1 MMELQYM
8 QYVLS
13 AFVIFCIYKLSSH
26 WFNKKK
32 RNPCAVEKGTIKG
45 MEGPETAQDSVTAIG
60 QEEEATGLSEEEEK
74 GTIKGMEGPETAQDS
89 VTAIG
94 QEEAKDLSEKE
105 NKGTIKGME
114 GPATAQDSET
124 AIGQEE
130 EASGLSEEEEKGTIK
145 GMEGP
150 ATAQDSVTAIGQE
163 EAKDLSEKE
172 NKGTIKGMEGP
183 ATAQD
188 SVTAIGQ
195 EEEATGLSEEE
206 EKGTIKGM
214 EGPATAQDSVTAI
227 GQEEEATGL
236 SEEEEKGTIKGM
248 EGPATAQDS
257 VTAIGQEEAKDLS
270 EKENKGTIKG
280 MEGPATAQDS
290 VTAIG
295 QEEEATG
302 LSEEEEKG
310 TIKGMEGP
318 ATAQDSVTAI
328 GQEEEATGLSEEEEK
343 GTIKGMEGPATAQDS
358 VTAIGQEEAKDLS
371 EKENKGTIKDM
382 EGPATAQDSVT
393 AIGQEEEAT
402 GLFEEEEKGTIKGME
417 GPATAQDSETAIGQE
432 EEATGLSEE
441 EEKENRNTLNEMIES
456 YKESKLSLRDILDV
470 GQENINEV
478 APQTVQDLPWA
489 LLRKL
494 MALDRTARTI
504 QLEDIS
510 ENSGSDSDSVGEGEH
525 FLQMDSMEDSDST
538 EKYVSQNLGFY
549 SKEDKCNSINPLDSL
564 CALLHCSDMLLQ
576 QNILSKMSLCQ
587 FAVPLLLPA
596 GDGPECTFML
606 WAMRDIVKRWR
617 PHTLADS
624 KGFVE
629 ENLVQVEMPLLSFV
643 RLGQSKLSKSKI
655 LNQVLSPAQQYQDFF
670 VHENMEGGNIK
681 REISDGLVEISWFL
695 PAGRTNTDIFPEPVA
710 VTNMRGDIESNWT
723 QFRFLTQVSSAVFV
737 FAESINERECE
748 LLAQCSKSNPN
759 FYFIITPSGKGV
771 SKETVKSLKKSSL
784 HIGKSQ
790 ILIKDKRANDAR
802 LVSNIQ
808 SIVKKFL
815 EKNDK
820 RVKLEDLSN
829 TATELQFKVDE
840 NSQECQKAKTYAEEI
855 NKEIQDVV
863 QYKKETMKLQGDLWK
878 QVAQIEKE
886 LCRMRKQGDKNPEEY
901 RSQLTKKLN
910 KLHKEQNQHFLP
922 DSMSKFIS
930 AITHLSQTEKHY
942 FLKWMKFALDS
953 VARNRLSM
961 LKAKYKKTCNN
972 KENNQDEL
980 KQLDQ
985 QLSDSSLGV
994 EHFLRE
1000 MGQFY
1005 EAECSMVS
1013 QGKIKP
1019 DNIQFCNLP
1028 GIAADLLLDGFPLE
1042 LIDGDASN
1050 IPLQWVTDLL
1060 IELDKKTGGKC
1071 RMRVITVL
1079 GVQSTGKSTL
1089 LNTMFGLQFSVSSGR
1104 CTRGAF
1110 LTLIKV
1116 KKDFL
1121 KNLGCEF
1128 ILVIDT
1134 EGLKAPELASLEGS
1148 YEHDN
1153 ELATLVV
1160 GLSDITIINMAMENT
1175 AEMKDTLQ
1183 IVVHAFLRMKQIGKK
1198 PNCQFVHQNVSD
1210 VSADDNNM
1218 RDRKKLLEQ
1227 LDEMTRTAANMEK
1240 KNGFNSFTD
1249 IMSYNIE
1256 RDNRYIPG
1264 LWYGVPPMASVSSG
1278 YSENVY
1284 ELKKYLFEFMEKEES
1299 LQPPQNIPE
1308 FTEWIKSL
1316 WNSVKYENFIFSF
1329 RNSLVAEA
1337 YNQLAMKY
1345 SQWEWD
1351 FRKQVHTWLI
1361 STENSIKN
1369 QSADKLQPEM
1379 CSGFKDD
1386 LVSLLCK
1393 EEKNM
1398 LDLLKKYFESK
1409 TDNVHLIE
1417 KYRED
1422 FSKGVNFLRKEL
1434 EHSVTAK
1441 IEEIIIIQKGKYQ
1454 IKNIEDSYQKIIEK
1468 KVTNLLK
1475 QVRERESRLGDDDIE
1490 KEFENMWGSTIAELP
1505 KYFFKKFNVTKE
1517 MLLALKHDLSNKG
1530 SAIMEKILNIK
1541 CFDEFGKGEFQI
1553 KEQHVDM
1560 KWFSRIKEYWTNEC
1574 HIKTD
1579 SLASCL
1585 IKKCSDYVT
1594 KKDNTG
1600 GDYDGTYCQEL
1611 LNIINERLRD
1621 KDVKNLHINNQFD
1634 LDIKLHILGDAARR
1648 FQMMHERFLK
1658 TDPMLCLGTLKP
1670 HYFTTFK
1677 HLFQEKDETQSR
1689 AKQFCELC
1697 LKPAITKQIY
1707 EHLGKDIVDDI
1718 LVNKGSKELSS
1729 RTFFQAHVLE
1739 KLLTDQD
1746 FSQYVAYIN
1755 AYEGFVK
1762 KWLKQYILNTYE
1774 KGLEKLQTNILSDI
1788 CKKIRSALKELQGPP
1803 TVSEFLKA
1811 FCEML
1816 KSEIV
1821 ISQMELQ
1828 LVSFQNKADVKQF
1841 SKDIE
1846 FFLEET
1852 EKQISSEI
1860 GSSNTESVLAKLT
1873 MKPEEELFKKVF
1885 GCGKQCPFCGVP
1897 CEAGG
1902 TDHKEH
1908 FASVHRPQGLGRYRW
1923 TSSDKLAIELCSTH
1937 VVSDCRFSNSDT
1949 EWKPHPYKEYR
1960 KFYPDWAIQPD
1971 PSITASNY
1979 WKYIFKHFNKEFAE
1993 EYKAKPADLPVT
2005 WLLITKEQAM
2015 QSLKKIFNL
2024 K

>member
-1 MMELQYM
+1 MDRAGAAAEDLGAVAEDEEEAEGLPGKDEEGTANYMYSPTVAEESGAAAEL
-8 QYVLS
+8 
-13 AFVIFCIYKLSSH
+13 
-26 WFNKKK
+26 
-32 RNPCAVEKGTIKG
+32 
-45 MEGPETAQDSVTAIG
+45 
-60 QEEEATGLSEEEEK
+60 EEEATVPSQQG
-74 GTIKGMEGPETAQDS
+74 
-89 VTAIG
+89 
-94 QEEAKDLSEKE
+94 EKE
-105 NKGTIKGME
+105 KRK
-114 GPATAQDSET
+114 
-124 AIGQEE
+124 
-130 EASGLSEEEEKGTIK
+130 L
-145 GMEGP
+145 
-150 ATAQDSVTAIGQE
+150 
-163 EAKDLSEKE
+163 
-172 NKGTIKGMEGP
+172 
-183 ATAQD
+183 
-188 SVTAIGQ
+188 
-195 EEEATGLSEEE
+195 
-206 EKGTIKGM
+206 
-214 EGPATAQDSVTAI
+214 
-227 GQEEEATGL
+227 
-236 SEEEEKGTIKGM
+236 
-248 EGPATAQDS
+248 
-257 VTAIGQEEAKDLS
+257 
-270 EKENKGTIKG
+270 
-280 MEGPATAQDS
+280 
-290 VTAIG
+290 
-295 QEEEATG
+295 
-302 LSEEEEKG
+302 
-310 TIKGMEGP
+310 
-318 ATAQDSVTAI
+318 
-328 GQEEEATGLSEEEEK
+328 
-343 GTIKGMEGPATAQDS
+343 
-358 VTAIGQEEAKDLS
+358 
-371 EKENKGTIKDM
+371 
-382 EGPATAQDSVT
+382 
-393 AIGQEEEAT
+393 
-402 GLFEEEEKGTIKGME
+402 
-417 GPATAQDSETAIGQE
+417 
-432 EEATGLSEE
+432 
-441 EEKENRNTLNEMIES
+441 LNEMIES

-494 MALDRTARTI
+494 MALDRTARTV
-504 QLEDIS
+504 QLEDIPAS
-510 ENSGSDSDSVGEGEH
+510 SGSDSDSTEGGI
-525 FLQMDSMEDSDST
+525 
-538 EKYVSQNLGFY
+538 SQYLDIY
-549 SKEDKCNSINPLDSL
+549 SKENNSNSINPLDIL
-564 CALLHCSDMLLQ
+564 CVLLHCSEMLLQ

-596 GDGPECTFML
+596 GGGPECTFML
-606 WAMRDIVKRWR
+606 WGLRDIVKRWR

-629 ENLVQVEMPLLSFV
+629 ENLVQVEMPFFSFV

-655 LNQVLSPAQQYQDFF
+655 LNQVLSPAQQNQDFF
-670 VHENMEGGNIK
+670 IHENMEGGNID
-681 REISDGLVEISWFL
+681 RQISDGLVEITWFL
-695 PAGRTNTDIFPEPVA
+695 PIGKKNSDTFPEPVA
-710 VTNMRGDIESNWT
+710 VTNLRGDIESNWT
-723 QFRFLTQVSSAVFV
+723 QFSFLTQVSSAVFV

-748 LLAQCSKSNPN
+748 LLAQCSKSNTN
-759 FYFIITPSGKGV
+759 FYFIITPSGKKI
-771 SKETVKSLKKSSL
+771 SKETLESLKKLISSL
-784 HIGKSQ
+784 KANKSH
-790 ILIKDKRANDAR
+790 ILIKDTKANDAG
-802 LVSNIQ
+802 LVKHIQ
-808 SIVKKFL
+808 TIIKTFIKESKKT
-815 EKNDK
+815 K
-820 RVKLEDLSN
+820 KLEDLSN
-829 TATELQFKVDE
+829 TATELGIKVDE

-855 NKEIQDVV
+855 TKEIQDVV
-863 QYKKETMKLQGDLWK
+863 QYKKETMKLQGNLWK

-886 LCRMRKQGDKNPEEY
+886 LCRMRKQGDKGTEEY
-901 RSQLTKKLN
+901 RSQLIEELN
-910 KLHKEQNQHFLP
+910 KLHREQNQHDLP

-930 AITHLSQTEKHY
+930 AITHFSQAEKHF
-942 FLKWMKFALDS
+942 FLKWMKFALDF
-953 VARNRLSM
+953 VARNNLST
-961 LKAKYKKTCNN
+961 LKTEYGDRCSTKT
-972 KENNQDEL
+972 NNQDEL
-980 KQLDQ
+980 KLLDQ
-985 QLSDSSLGV
+985 QISDSSLGV

-1885 GCGKQCPFCGVP
+1885 GCGKQCPFCKAP

-1908 FASVHRPQGLGRYRW
+1908 FASVHRPQGLGNWQYAE
-1923 TSSDKLAIELCSTH
+1923 SSELLKMLGHWLHEKSGKLITEICSTN
-1937 VVSDCRFSNSDT
+1937 VISGSCFRNSDT
-1949 EWKPHPYKEYR
+1949 NEQWHPYKDYR
-1960 KFYPDWAIQPD
+1960 LIYPDWAIQPD
-1971 PSITASNY
+1971 PSITASDY
-1979 WKYIFKHFNKEFAE
+1979 WKYVFVKFNSEFAE
-1993 EYKAKPADLPVT
+1993 YYNALPADLPDD
-2005 WLLITKEQAM
+2005 WCNITEEKALD
-2015 QSLKKIFNL
+2015 SLKEVYEMKIN